1 MDNQENIKLL
11 NPLSLA
17 YMGDAVLDQYVRTHI
32 ILKLCAKPNRLHQQ
46 AKRFVSAKSQA
57 ITLESLMQSDWFTE
71 EELEIV
77 RRGRNAKSHTKA
89 KNTDIQTYRK
99 SSGLEA
105 VIGFLYLDHQSDRLE
120 SLLERIVTEVEE
132 RE

>member
-1 MDNQENIKLL
+1 KP
-11 NPLSLA
+11 NPL
-17 YMGDAVLDQYVRTHI
+17 Q
-32 ILKLCAKPNRLHQQ
+32 QQ

-57 ITLESLMQSDWFTE
+57 ITLESLVQSDWFTE